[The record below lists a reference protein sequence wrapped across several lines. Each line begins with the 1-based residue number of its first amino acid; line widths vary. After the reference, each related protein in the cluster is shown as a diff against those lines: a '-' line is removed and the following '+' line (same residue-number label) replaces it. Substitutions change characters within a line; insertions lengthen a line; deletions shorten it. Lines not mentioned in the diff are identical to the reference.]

1 VPQPAARTQ
10 VSPLP
15 PDRTV
20 KLGTGTPGRRPRM
33 RQEEKRSRWWLLAV
47 PLLLL
52 AVVGGALAMHS
63 LAGNKTAS
71 PPGASSSGHRP
82 TARPTARAG
91 APPATSTSQHGAGH
105 NGAPPSTSTARGGG
119 GVPVAAAPRNT
130 PTPPPT
136 IARTTAPSP
145 TKVPIAAATP
155 VPTTPPAP
163 AVVPPGAITRPT
175 AVSTSAPTSSG
186 ASSPDGAVLSFY
198 NLVSQHQF
206 GSAASLWSNNM
217 KANYPPSTNI
227 YGRFDNTQ
235 RISVRITSVTQSG
248 NTATVGV
255 ALVEQTTSGA
265 VNGYT
270 GSWYLVRS
278 SSGWLL
284 DSVNLSP
291 ARVSAGAGPE
301 QHGPGNGKHKGK
313 KDGKGNE

>member
-1 VPQPAARTQ
+1 

-33 RQEEKRSRWWLLAV
+33 RQEEQRSRWWLLAV
-47 PLLLL
+47 PVLLL
-52 AVVGGALAMHS
+52 ALVGGALAMRS

-71 PPGASSSGHRP
+71 PPATSSSVHHP
-82 TARPTARAG
+82 AARPTARASV
-91 APPATSTSQHGAGH
+91 PTATATARHGSGQ
-105 NGAPPSTSTARGGG
+105 NGVPPSTSTARGGG
-119 GVPVAAAPRNT
+119 GAPVAAAPRNT
-130 PTPPPT
+130 PTSPPPAVT
-136 IARTTAPSP
+136 RPTAPPP

-163 AVVPPGAITRPT
+163 AVVPPAAITRPT
-175 AVSTSAPTSSG
+175 AVSTPAPSSSG
-186 ASSPDGAVLSFY
+186 AASPDAAVLNFY

-206 GSAASLWSNNM
+206 GSAAALWSSNM

-235 RISVRITSVTQSG
+235 QMSVRITSVTQSG

-255 ALVEQTTSGA
+255 ALAERTTDGA

-270 GSWYLVRS
+270 GSWYLVRG

-284 DSVNLSP
+284 DNVSLSP
-291 ARVSAGAGPE
+291 ARVSAGAGPKD
-301 QHGPGNGKHKGK
+301 GPHDHGKHKG
-313 KDGKGNE
+313 NEGDQGSG